1 MATDGKGIV
10 KVPGVLRTNEETRQ
24 ELLNRLFWEDK
35 TYTDFGNEFVRY
47 SEFETRQ
54 GNSLTDGLMLYDFT
68 HGETD
73 FAKDINRMFVPKNV
87 SERKYVVRTDRKYD
101 GKKWEGDYFETF
113 TKDNKLD
120 EIGNIEFTKGRAINE
135 YNRMDRRM
143 ETKYITPALINFYGS
158 SAGMLPL
165 TSRFAIVNSTGRMS
179 DIPEANVSFVHD
191 FWDSRYNDDDFG
203 QKKYLVS
210 MAQEAEKVSPVS
222 SRTNHFLYDGSNYFS
237 SYINFS
243 RKEGEG
249 RGVLTKLAN
258 NPSDGNEFEDKTGD
272 FWTEQNRVKIDWS
285 TRFYFDEGDVS
296 HEGENERRLRGRETL
311 KGEKNNLLHKTNRLF
326 NEHKIS
332 TLVGRFHTSSE
343 IPKEASEF
351 DSAKTDIYG
360 NSHGRNL
367 LKKSH
372 RGKKTNGYENPYCR
386 VWTYHHQ
393 YDSNE
398 KLIRPFITD
407 DGGSIGIQDLHSGNP
422 YKVGDGNI
430 GGSAALARR
439 TVLGSNGYVNIAPS
453 NRGTNKVDIKN
464 CMFSIENLA
473 WKDVAHK
480 ERSITNEQIGPN
492 GGRIMWFPPYDLDF
506 QENINVEWNS
516 SKFLGRGE
524 SVWTYSNTERN
535 GTLSFALLIDH
546 PSIIDNIPKY
556 IPKADNGNSASE
568 TGDLEWDVLRFFAGC
583 DPLTFDIN
591 KDSSE
596 EELEQKMPSEEPA
609 QTLPEKANKIKFY
622 VFFPNN
628 YSGHYNGGKGNIN
641 DAAPDAD
648 WYEYLIA
655 GKDISVPEVGSKNEY
670 IGYEIGNKGV
680 TTDMSTGYSEETKIQ
695 SVSSTTIGFGYRVD
709 GDLRQLLRNNFDG
722 DTSRPRPAEQTNY
735 NDRVSFKLNK
745 TKYEKGGATDSFY
758 DVYTAL
764 AEAFPSAYN
773 GRNYGVLNDDSRKL
787 AKIFSNRKFTK
798 IEIKGCATKQDDKN
812 SVKLANR
819 RAISIK
825 TMLKKSGIDFGDI
838 DLDDNSIFGIET
850 EELKDMSDV
859 NSLESKANRRASVT
873 LYYDGPEIKTLGRI
887 EPVSNANLIHP
898 RIVQETETV
907 LQRDESGRTYFKEVQ
922 KKKDTNVVPER
933 MVALKTIST
942 TDKAARYE
950 TEAEY
955 FHKLEERDPLIYRN
969 IVDKFKYFDPAFHSI
984 SPEGFNAR
992 LTFLHQCTRQGHTIE
1007 TSSLSSSNSTGSQN
1021 GKNAGNLAFGRMPVC
1036 VLRIGDFINTKI
1048 IIRSISINY
1057 GSGGPMRFDLNPEG
1071 IGVQPMYAKISMAIT
1086 ILGGQSLEGPI
1097 NRLQNAVSF
1106 NYYSNTEVYDDRS
1119 DIRSSASGSKIKYD
1133 RIFVPD
1139 MQDYSG
1145 TGSEASTTSKPSESS
1160 GTSS

>member
-1 MATDGKGIV
+1 M
-10 KVPGVLRTNEETRQ
+10 
-24 ELLNRLFWEDK
+24 
-35 TYTDFGNEFVRY
+35 
-47 SEFETRQ
+47 
-54 GNSLTDGLMLYDFT
+54 
-68 HGETD
+68 
-73 FAKDINRMFVPKNV
+73 
-87 SERKYVVRTDRKYD
+87 
-101 GKKWEGDYFETF
+101 
-113 TKDNKLD
+113 
-120 EIGNIEFTKGRAINE
+120 
-135 YNRMDRRM
+135 
-143 ETKYITPALINFYGS
+143 
-158 SAGMLPL
+158 
-165 TSRFAIVNSTGRMS
+165 
-179 DIPEANVSFVHD
+179 
-191 FWDSRYNDDDFG
+191 
-203 QKKYLVS
+203 
-210 MAQEAEKVSPVS
+210 
-222 SRTNHFLYDGSNYFS
+222 
-237 SYINFS
+237 
-243 RKEGEG
+243 
-249 RGVLTKLAN
+249 
-258 NPSDGNEFEDKTGD
+258 
-272 FWTEQNRVKIDWS
+272 
-285 TRFYFDEGDVS
+285 
-296 HEGENERRLRGRETL
+296 
-311 KGEKNNLLHKTNRLF
+311 
-326 NEHKIS
+326 
-332 TLVGRFHTSSE
+332 
-343 IPKEASEF
+343 
-351 DSAKTDIYG
+351 
-360 NSHGRNL
+360 
-367 LKKSH
+367 
-372 RGKKTNGYENPYCR
+372 
-386 VWTYHHQ
+386 
-393 YDSNE
+393 
-398 KLIRPFITD
+398 
-407 DGGSIGIQDLHSGNP
+407 
-422 YKVGDGNI
+422 
-430 GGSAALARR
+430 
-439 TVLGSNGYVNIAPS
+439 
-453 NRGTNKVDIKN
+453 
-464 CMFSIENLA
+464 
-473 WKDVAHK
+473 
-480 ERSITNEQIGPN
+480 
-492 GGRIMWFPPYDLDF
+492 
-506 QENINVEWNS
+506 
-516 SKFLGRGE
+516 
-524 SVWTYSNTERN
+524 
-535 GTLSFALLIDH
+535 
-546 PSIIDNIPKY
+546 
-556 IPKADNGNSASE
+556 
-568 TGDLEWDVLRFFAGC
+568 
-583 DPLTFDIN
+583 
-591 KDSSE
+591 
-596 EELEQKMPSEEPA
+596 
-609 QTLPEKANKIKFY
+609 
-622 VFFPNN
+622 
-628 YSGHYNGGKGNIN
+628 
-641 DAAPDAD
+641 
-648 WYEYLIA
+648 
-655 GKDISVPEVGSKNEY
+655 
-670 IGYEIGNKGV
+670 
-680 TTDMSTGYSEETKIQ
+680 
-695 SVSSTTIGFGYRVD
+695 
-709 GDLRQLLRNNFDG
+709 
-722 DTSRPRPAEQTNY
+722 
-735 NDRVSFKLNK
+735 
-745 TKYEKGGATDSFY
+745 
-758 DVYTAL
+758 

-838 DLDDNSIFGIET
+838 DLDDKSIFGIET

-873 LYYDGPEIKTLGRI
+873 LYYDGPEIKTMGRI

-907 LQRDESGRTYFKEVQ
+907 LQRDENGRAYFKEVQ